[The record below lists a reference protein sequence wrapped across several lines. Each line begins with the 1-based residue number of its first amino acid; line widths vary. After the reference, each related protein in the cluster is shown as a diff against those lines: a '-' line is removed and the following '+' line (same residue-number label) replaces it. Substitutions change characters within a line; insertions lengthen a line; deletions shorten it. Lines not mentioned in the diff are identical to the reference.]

1 MQDVPTLSATSS
13 LASAETQLILWT
25 VLEQNQSLNVSQWV
39 TLGGQ
44 FFWKLEKA
52 IPESFGI
59 PFAHAIK
66 DCSKIGNRLKSIL
79 KRTAANLESETAE
92 TDREET
98 SMRNRSSER
107 VTVAKC
113 FFEFVFDF
121 SVPKKGSR

>member
-1 MQDVPTLSATSS
+1 MLLPVSPRV
-13 LASAETQLILWT
+13 ASAETQLILWT

-39 TLGGQ
+39 TLGDQ
-44 FFWKLEKA
+44 FFSKLVNA
-52 IPESFGI
+52 MPESFGI
-59 PFAHAIK
+59 PIAHATK
-66 DCSKIGNRLKSIL
+66 GCSKIGNRLKSIL

-98 SMRNRSSER
+98 SIRNRSSER

-121 SVPKKGSR
+121 LVPKKGSR